1 MGGKERKIEMERRCR
16 CVTLSVFLRLCV
28 RPGGGD
34 WGGGDGHRCFISPS
48 LYKEIII
55 YLVIYRSNKY
65 SSPTITD
72 EDDGFK

>member
-1 MGGKERKIEMERRCR
+1 MCNFVRIPPPLCAAGWGG
-16 CVTLSVFLRLCV
+16 L
-28 RPGGGD
+28 GGD
-34 WGGGDGHRCFISPS
+34 DGHRCFISPS